1 MSKWDVIVIGAGNGG
16 LASAVTFAN
25 EGKKVLILEKHNVP
39 GGYATSFKRGR
50 FEFEASLHELSSYG
64 CVPGAGNIR
73 KIFEELGVHEKIEW
87 SRIPTLTA

>member
-39 GGYATSFKRGR
+39 GGYATSFRRGR
-50 FEFEASLHELSSYG
+50 F
-64 CVPGAGNIR
+64 PD
-73 KIFEELGVHEKIEW
+73 
-87 SRIPTLTA
+87 SRWTRQILTSNLL